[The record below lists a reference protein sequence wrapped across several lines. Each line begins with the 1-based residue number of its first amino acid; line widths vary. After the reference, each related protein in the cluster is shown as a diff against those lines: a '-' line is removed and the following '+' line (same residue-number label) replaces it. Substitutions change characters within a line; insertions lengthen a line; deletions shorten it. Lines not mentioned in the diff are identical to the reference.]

1 MQQDQLQRARAEVR
15 AVYAELA
22 QRPLERSCQ
31 THTEGCQFQLTSRTP
46 HLMKGEALVAAKA
59 LRVTGRKALP
69 ESAVG
74 TCPLLKREIGQCLI

>member
-1 MQQDQLQRARAEVR
+1 
-15 AVYAELA
+15 
-22 QRPLERSCQ
+22 
-31 THTEGCQFQLTSRTP
+31 
-46 HLMKGEALVAAKA
+46 MKGEALVAAKA